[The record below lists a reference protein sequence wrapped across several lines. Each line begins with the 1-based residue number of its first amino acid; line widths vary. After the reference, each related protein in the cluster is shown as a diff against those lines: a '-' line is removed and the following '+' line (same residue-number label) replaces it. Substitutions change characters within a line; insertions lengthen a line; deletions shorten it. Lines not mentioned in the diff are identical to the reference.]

1 MGRTRSEYESS
12 GRRNLQH
19 RMAPC
24 REKANPECWPFRYTV
39 ESCAER
45 PSPHQRDC
53 MRTRPI
59 MAITKKPAQTYNVDQ
74 RVSIGMDALDE
85 TQKRA
90 VGEVIV
96 DRDHFLAHASDPQK
110 VETISKRGS
119 VYSLSVPAGL
129 KIIYKMSGEGIEV
142 LDLMGKEILGKYGA
156 KKQVAPNMPLKT
168 PRKLK
173 GPV

>member
-1 MGRTRSEYESS
+1 
-12 GRRNLQH
+12 
-19 RMAPC
+19 
-24 REKANPECWPFRYTV
+24 
-39 ESCAER
+39 
-45 PSPHQRDC
+45 
-53 MRTRPI
+53 

-74 RVSIGMDALDE
+74 RVSIGMDALDNI
-85 TQKRA
+85 QKRA

-119 VYSLSVPAGL
+119 VYSLSVPIGL

-142 LDLMGKEILGKYGA
+142 LDLMGKEILSKYGA

-168 PRKLK
+168 PMKLK